1 MVLSTVPNLST
12 EEMFAKL
19 TANPTRGTLIVAGGE
34 RGMYMGGGGRA
45 LFGGGGLRVLGAG
58 EDPLPEG
65 PAEEDPLE
73 DLTATNVHCEKDQR
87 FR

>member
-12 EEMFAKL
+12 EETLAKL

-34 RGMYMGGGGRA
+34 GGMYTGGGGRA
-45 LFGGGGLRVLGAG
+45 LLGGGGLRGVGAG

-65 PAEEDPLE
+65 PPDDGPLE